1 MVIPIGIRCGGRR
14 PARVA
19 RYNES
24 CDASVGRE
32 RSGSD
37 PGEPGEVIDGYCGSD
52 IGGAGTQGAR
62 IV

>member
-1 MVIPIGIRCGGRR
+1 MVDVDRHGLLGTMNRAMLPLAGSGRVR
-14 PARVA
+14 I
-19 RYNES
+19 
-24 CDASVGRE
+24 
-32 RSGSD
+32 